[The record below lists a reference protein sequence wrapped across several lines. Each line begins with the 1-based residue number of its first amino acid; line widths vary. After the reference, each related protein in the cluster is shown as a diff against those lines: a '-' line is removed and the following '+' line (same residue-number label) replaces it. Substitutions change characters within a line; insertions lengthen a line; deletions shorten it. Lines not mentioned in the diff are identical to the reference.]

1 LSHEEGSAVA
11 QRDQDESATSS
22 TGQSPAE
29 TGPALGGPASELD
42 PSMWRG
48 LTKRRVSRRGLLRA
62 GGLAGGATAGA
73 GLLGAAGLSGFLAGC
88 GVVQPAASAT
98 ETVGST
104 AWWRK
109 QKLHYTVNF
118 ANWPDYIDTLRNK
131 HPSLTHFTDLTRI
144 QVSYSEPINENQP
157 FYDIIRPSLERREY
171 IGYDIVVLT
180 NSDPPLAEMIDNGW
194 LIPLDQSMMN
204 NFRAY
209 AGSLVRSPSWDP
221 GNTYTMA
228 WQSGWTAIGYNSSV
242 IKDPGDSVG
251 ILFDRKYA
259 GKVGMLSDP
268 RDLGCVGLLAIGVDP
283 DTSTEAEWRR
293 AAAYLQK
300 QKNEGIVRG
309 YYNQDYID
317 YLKNGEVVVS
327 QAFSGDIF
335 QANLQ
340 QQYKDLRLLM
350 PVEGGMFW
358 TDNMCIPMYAENP
371 KDAMMLMDYFY
382 QPQVEAVVEYYNDY
396 VCPVPDARLVL
407 LHPTGWA
414 GQELAAMRPEIGEPP
429 SYTANSPLVFPS
441 SQYRARSKDYY
452 QFQNAEEL
460 ATWNRL
466 FGAIS
471 APG

>member
-1 LSHEEGSAVA
+1 MA
-11 QRDQDESATSS
+11 QRDLEESAGPSA
-22 TGQSPAE
+22 GQSPARP
-29 TGPALGGPASELD
+29 GPARHGPASEYD
-42 PSMWRG
+42 PSIWRG
-48 LTKRRVSRRGLLRA
+48 LTQRRVSRRGLFRA
-62 GGLAGGATAGA
+62 GGASAAA
-73 GLLGAAGLSGFLAGC
+73 SLLGAAGLSGFLAAC
-88 GVVQPAASAT
+88 GVQPAASAT
-98 ETVGST
+98 DPVGSP

-118 ANWPDYIDTLRNK
+118 ANWPDYIDTLRSK

-144 QVSYSEPINENQP
+144 GVNYSEPINENQP

-194 LIPLDQSMMN
+194 LIPLDQTAMN

-242 IKDPGDSVG
+242 IKDAGDSVG

-283 DTSTEAEWRR
+283 VTSTEAEWRR
-293 AAAYLQK
+293 AAAFLRK

-317 YLKNGEVVVS
+317 YLKNGEVVVA

-340 QQYKDLRLLM
+340 QKYKDLRLLM

-371 KDAMMLMDYFY
+371 KDAMVLMDYFY

-414 GQELAAMRPEIGEPP
+414 GQELAAMRHEIGKPP
-429 SYTANSPLVFPS
+429 SRTANSPLVFPS
-441 SQYRARSKDYY
+441 AQYRARSKDYY
-452 QFQNAEEL
+452 QFQNADEL

-471 APG
+471 ASG